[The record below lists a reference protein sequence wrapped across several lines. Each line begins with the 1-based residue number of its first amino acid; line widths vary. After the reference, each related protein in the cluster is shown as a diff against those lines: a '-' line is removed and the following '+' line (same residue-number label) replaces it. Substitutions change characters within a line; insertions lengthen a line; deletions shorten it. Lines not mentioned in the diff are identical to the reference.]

1 MIISCL
7 LLCMIFTLPAC
18 GQAEL
23 VKLQIAAFENVTS
36 FLLTDAVPEMIRK
49 IKSPGISVISIS
61 IDKNKNRLNI
71 ELRTIHPVMT
81 AKSRDG
87 IFVVNICK
95 EPEKEKNL

>member
-23 VKLQIAAFENVTS
+23 VKLQIAAFENETS

-61 IDKNKNRLNI
+61 IDKNKKSFKYRVAHNPSGHDGEIKRRNI
-71 ELRTIHPVMT
+71 R
-81 AKSRDG
+81 G
-87 IFVVNICK
+87 
-95 EPEKEKNL
+95 